1 MGWKVSFTFH
11 HAEAVLKYSGDWEGN
26 PIMKVIRVLATMG
39 FVIAGIA
46 SLVAPLHA
54 APATATAAFAPTR
67 FSVVDLGKAG
77 KPDVV
82 LIPGMSCSRVVWE
95 AETILLGPD
104 YRLHLVQVNGFADAP
119 AGPNASGPVLAPI
132 VEELHAYIA
141 ANKLHPV
148 VIGHSLG
155 GLLAMMLA
163 EKYPEDVRKMVI
175 VDALPY
181 TAVLLDP
188 AATVEGMRQQTEA
201 IRQQMLAMPADQYAA
216 MQPMM
221 AARMVTNIEAQKQV
235 AASFIT
241 SDRAVAVE
249 AMVEDL
255 QTDLRRYVASIKTP
269 TLVLY
274 AYDETAQEPPAA
286 KYEAMVQDA
295 YKPMPNVTLVRIDN
309 SRHFIMYDQP
319 MKLNAAIEGFLK

>member
-1 MGWKVSFTFH
+1 
-11 HAEAVLKYSGDWEGN
+11 
-26 PIMKVIRVLATMG
+26 
-39 FVIAGIA
+39 
-46 SLVAPLHA
+46 
-54 APATATAAFAPTR
+54 
-67 FSVVDLGKAG
+67 
-77 KPDVV
+77 
-82 LIPGMSCSRVVWE
+82 
-95 AETILLGPD
+95 
-104 YRLHLVQVNGFADAP
+104 
-119 AGPNASGPVLAPI
+119 VLAPI